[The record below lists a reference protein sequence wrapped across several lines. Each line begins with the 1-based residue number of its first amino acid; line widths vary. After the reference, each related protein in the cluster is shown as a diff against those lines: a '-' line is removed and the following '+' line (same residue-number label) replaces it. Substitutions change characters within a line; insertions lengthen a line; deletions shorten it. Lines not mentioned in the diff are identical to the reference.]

1 MKIGHSY
8 PMWFGT
14 WGLIVTIFTGALF
27 TGAYLTAAS
36 PLTPD
41 RRYDT
46 LLAQCRPGTS
56 HDAVVSWCQHNGFN
70 LRPSYSQGTGLE
82 IIALGL
88 GHDPAQSIAAAQ
100 ASGLFEF
107 VEPDFPLKL
116 TRFPNDQGLRTGQAW
131 GLENTGQR
139 QGLADADID
148 APEAWDIR
156 TSAENV
162 IVAVIDSGIRY
173 THEDLVGNLWHNPE
187 EIPNNGQDDDLNG
200 LIDDEFGFNAV
211 RHNGDPWDDDGHGT
225 SVSGVIGAEGN
236 NRLGISGVAWDVQI
250 MALKFLEQDGRGL
263 TSDAISCIDYALAH
277 GADVINASW
286 GGNGRSRSL
295 ERAIRRALAQD
306 VLFVT
311 AAGNDGAD
319 IDDAPDYPASYTL
332 SNIITVGSTT
342 RFDRAS
348 SASNFGQRSV
358 DLFAPGSQIYTC
370 SAASDHS
377 YGFAS
382 GTSLAAPFVT
392 GALALMIASDPNMS
406 GFELTEHL
414 LSSVDSLPTLR
425 GLAQSGGRL
434 NLDSAL
440 RLANPDAAP
449 TKPSRPAL
457 QLVRTEAGLS
467 VELTARSGQAFL
479 LQTSP
484 DLITWRSRARLEGD
498 HEGIAHYP
506 LSDDGHGSQ
515 FFRVVPL
522 Q

>member
-1 MKIGHSY
+1 MKNGHSHGNGY
-8 PMWFGT
+8 AMRIRSGA
-14 WGLIVTIFTGALF
+14 LIVALF
-27 TGAYLTAAS
+27 TGAFLTAAS
-36 PLTPD
+36 PLSPGREFD
-41 RRYDT
+41 S

-56 HDAVVSWCQHNGFN
+56 HDTVVNWCHEHGFD
-70 LRPSYSQGTGLE
+70 LRPSYSKGTGLE
-82 IIALGL
+82 ILAMGP
-88 GHDPAQSIAAAQ
+88 GHDLDQSLTAAQ
-100 ASGLFEF
+100 ASGLFEY
-107 VEPDFPLKL
+107 VEPDLPLQL

-131 GLENTGQR
+131 GLQNTGQR
-139 QGLADADID
+139 LGLADADID

-156 TSAENV
+156 TSAESV

-173 THEDLVGNLWHNPE
+173 THEDLVGNLWHNPD
-187 EIPNNGQDDDLNG
+187 EIPDNGRDDDQNG

-211 RHNGDPWDDDGHGT
+211 RHSGDPWDDDGHGT

-236 NRLGISGVAWDVQI
+236 NRLGIAGVAWNVQI
-250 MALKFLEQDGRGL
+250 MALKFLEQDGQGL

-277 GADVINASW
+277 GANVINASW

-319 IDDAPDYPASYTL
+319 IDQAPDYPASYSL

-348 SASNFGQRSV
+348 SASNFGTRSV

-392 GALALMIASDPNMS
+392 GALALMIASDPQLS
-406 GFELTEHL
+406 GFELTEQL
-414 LSSVDSLPTLR
+414 LSTVDPLPTLR
-425 GLAQSGGRL
+425 GLSQSGGRL
-434 NLDSAL
+434 NLASAL
-440 RLANPDAAP
+440 ELANPNAAP
-449 TKPSRPAL
+449 ITATQPRL
-457 QLVRTEAGLS
+457 RLVSTQTGLTLD
-467 VELTARSGQAFL
+467 LTAAPGQAFL
-479 LQTSP
+479 LQASV
-484 DLITWRSRARLEGD
+484 DLTTWRSTARLQGNEEGFARHPLTDETQD
-498 HEGIAHYP
+498 HR
-506 LSDDGHGSQ
+506 